1 MASKADIPVIPPVV
15 TPLTADNHDAEA
27 PEGASGHKNMLQL
40 IRLRWIAVYGQI
52 ITIVV
57 VIFGFDIQLPLPHM
71 LEVLACQVAFN
82 IASHLRWHERPF
94 VTSRELFMALLVDV
108 GMLTAQLYLSGGATN
123 PFAFVYL
130 LQVIICAVLLEA
142 WSTWLIV
149 AITSLCFAGLSNF
162 YVPLSLPPDHAS
174 GVFSL
179 YVEGMLISFLLIAA
193 LLAVFI
199 TRIGSNRRAGDAQLA
214 ALRQRAAEEDHI
226 VRMGLLASGAAHEL
240 GTPLATLAV
249 ILGDWR
255 HMPEFSNNPVL
266 LEELGEMQVQ
276 LQRCKTIVS
285 GVLLS
290 AGQARGESS
299 VKTTL
304 NTFLGDIADEFRATR
319 PVVTFV
325 YDNHIEQDMVVAFDS
340 ALKQMICNVL
350 DNALEASP
358 RWLRLRVTRAAD
370 QLILE
375 ISDHGHGFAPG
386 MLDQL
391 GRPYQS
397 TKGKVG
403 GGLGLFF
410 VVNVAR
416 KLGGSVTAHNR
427 NQTEA
432 GPDAAGAVVQL
443 TLPLSAISLESEP
456 QRTEA
461 ASASASMP
469 AVSPSSEFPSAPT
482 EYASNE
488 CPATHRADRPRAH

>member
-1 MASKADIPVIPPVV
+1 MASKPDNSAISTVTTRLTDLALLADMPDR
-15 TPLTADNHDAEA
+15 AA
-27 PEGASGHKNMLQL
+27 GHKNMLQL
-40 IRLRWIAVYGQI
+40 IRLRWIAVFGQI

-57 VIFGFDIQLPLPHM
+57 VIFGFGIHLPLPQM

-94 VTSRELFMALLVDV
+94 VANRELFLALLVDV
-108 GMLTAQLYLSGGATN
+108 ATLTAQLYLSGGATN

-130 LQVIICAVLLEA
+130 LQVILSAVLLEA
-142 WSTWLIV
+142 WSTWTIV
-149 AITSLCFAGLSNF
+149 AITSLCFAGLSQF
-162 YVPLSLPPDHAS
+162 YFPLSLPPDYDN

-179 YVEGMLISFLLIAA
+179 YVEGVLISFMLIAA

-199 TRIGSNRRAGDAQLA
+199 TRIGSNRRTGDAQLA

-255 HMPEFSNNPVL
+255 HMPEFCNNPEM
-266 LEELGEMQVQ
+266 LEELTEMQVQ

-290 AGQARGESS
+290 AGEARGESS

-325 YDNHIEQDMVVAFDS
+325 YENQIEQDMVVAFDS

-358 RWLRLRVTRAAD
+358 RWLSLCATRNGNE
-370 QLILE
+370 LTLE
-375 ISDHGHGFAPG
+375 ITDHGHGFADG

-391 GRPYQS
+391 GKPYQS
-397 TKGKVG
+397 TKGKSG

-416 KLGGSVTAHNR
+416 KLGGTVTAHNR

-432 GPDAAGAVVQL
+432 GADAAGAVVRL
-443 TLPLSAISLESEP
+443 SLPLSAISLETEQQASE
-456 QRTEA
+456 
-461 ASASASMP
+461 
-469 AVSPSSEFPSAPT
+469 SPTATSDSPNTSQEDKPHAP
-482 EYASNE
+482 
-488 CPATHRADRPRAH
+488 